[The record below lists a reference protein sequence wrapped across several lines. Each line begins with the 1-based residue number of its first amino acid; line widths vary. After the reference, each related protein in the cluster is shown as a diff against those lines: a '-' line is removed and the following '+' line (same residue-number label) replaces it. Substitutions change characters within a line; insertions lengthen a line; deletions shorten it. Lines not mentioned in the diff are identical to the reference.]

1 MGFFQRFRKPSHE
14 EKNQPRTAT
23 ITPPPQRDMP
33 PEDPFQWVGERRHIK
48 NAPYVLPSDLQE
60 INRLDFQHFM
70 LRYALQG
77 NYLAPIQNPRMI
89 LDVGCGTGRWAIEMA
104 RQFPAAQVV
113 GLDLVSQINHEQ
125 DLPPNLIFQ
134 QGNLLEGLPFTQ
146 DTFDFVHM
154 RLLLFAIPLERWPG
168 VIREL
173 TRVTRPGGWFET
185 IETGPQRHCG
195 VAMDQ
200 IVNWITLAS
209 NKRGIDPMFG
219 PQVAELLRTGGLGQ
233 VGARQIALPIG
244 KTGGR
249 LGMMVQTDVLGVITS
264 VKQMVV
270 SQGLA
275 TPAQYDMAVASAQA
289 DLEHHQGE
297 LPFYLAYGQR
307 PFSR

>member
-1 MGFFQRFRKPSHE
+1 
-14 EKNQPRTAT
+14 
-23 ITPPPQRDMP
+23 
-33 PEDPFQWVGERRHIK
+33 
-48 NAPYVLPSDLQE
+48 
-60 INRLDFQHFM
+60 
-70 LRYALQG
+70 
-77 NYLAPIQNPRMI
+77 MI

-134 QGNLLEGLPFTQ
+134 QGNLLGGLPFTQ

-173 TRVTRPGGWFET
+173 TRVTRPGGWLET
-185 IETGPQRHCG
+185 IETGPQRYCG

-209 NKRGIDPMFG
+209 NKRGVDPMFG
-219 PQVAELLRTGGLGQ
+219 PQVAELLRTGGLGP
-233 VGARQIALPIG
+233 VEARQIALPIG
-244 KTGGR
+244 RAGGR
-249 LGMMVQTDVLGVITS
+249 LGMMVQTDVLGVITG

-289 DLEHHQGE
+289 DLEQHQGQ